1 MNLTA
6 LQKLEKSYI
15 KLDWKEY
22 INRVELTKDH
32 METII
37 DMIDVFK
44 SNKRAKELVVFRF
57 QGIPAYVT
65 IKREEFVE
73 ILDWM
78 YEQMIKKEF
87 FENCKRIKDLIKFI
101 K

>member
-1 MNLTA
+1 MNAKA
-6 LQKLEKSYI
+6 LLKLEKSYI
-15 KLDWKEY
+15 QLDWKDY

-44 SNKRAKELVVFRF
+44 HNKRTKELVIFRF
-57 QGIPAYVT
+57 QGIPAYIT
-65 IKREEFVE
+65 INREEYKD

-78 YEQMIKKEF
+78 HQRMLHNEF
-87 FENCKRIKDLIKFI
+87 FENCKRINDLLKSL
-101 K
+101 

>member
-6 LQKLEKSYI
+6 LQKLEKGYI
-15 KLDWKEY
+15 KLDWKDY

-57 QGIPAYVT
+57 QGIPAYIT
-65 IKREEFVE
+65 IKREEYKE

-78 YEQMIKKEF
+78 YNKMLDKEF
-87 FENCKRIKDLIKFI
+87 FENCKRINDLMKII
-101 K
+101 

>member
-1 MNLTA
+1 MNIKA
-6 LQKLEKSYI
+6 LQKLEKGYI
-15 KLDWKEY
+15 QLDWKEY

-44 SNKRAKELVVFRF
+44 FNKSADEIVIFRF
-57 QGIPAYVT
+57 QDIPAYIT
-65 IKREEFVE
+65 IKRGEYRE

-78 YEQMIKKEF
+78 YERMLHNEF
-87 FENCKRIKDLIKFI
+87 FENCKRIKDLMKVI
-101 K
+101 

>member
-6 LQKLEKSYI
+6 LQKLEKNYI
-15 KLDWKEY
+15 QLDWKEY

-44 SNKRAKELVVFRF
+44 FNKSANEIVIFRF
-57 QGIPAYVT
+57 QGIPAYIT
-65 IKREEFVE
+65 IKREEFTE
-73 ILDWM
+73 LLDWM
-78 YEQMIKKEF
+78 YNHMLRLEF
-87 FENCKRIKDLIKFI
+87 FENCKRIKDIIKTL
-101 K
+101 